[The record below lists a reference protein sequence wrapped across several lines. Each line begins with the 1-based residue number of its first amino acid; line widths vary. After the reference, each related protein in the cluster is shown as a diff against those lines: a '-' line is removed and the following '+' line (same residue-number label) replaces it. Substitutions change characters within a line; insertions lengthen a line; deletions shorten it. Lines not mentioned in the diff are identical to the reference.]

1 MRCPRCA
8 APNRADARFCNT
20 CGERLSPAHRTD
32 APAPARETLTT
43 FAPADS
49 GPDAQPWWNDLGL
62 APDEIDQQEPDA
74 GPEGGLMQ
82 EPDSDSAG
90 AQAPGR
96 SAAAD
101 LPTAPLSE
109 ADTSPA
115 AASAPATPA
124 AMEPAPP
131 LIPDDSEP
139 PPPVQM
145 LDPAPFDTPDPAPAA
160 TTATAATAARPA
172 APQRLSPERATKRL
186 DEAEA
191 PSPAP
196 AAPSDPFPPLAPGDV
211 VAGRYEIQETL
222 QTGPQRQTYLAADLQ
237 GYSRCWACGSRNNVQ
252 GEMYCTDCGAQ
263 LTGRRYRLLETPPDA
278 APPDI
283 PAPLLENMHT
293 GVAGVFE
300 SVTDPGSGRHYLPLE
315 EVGGQPLSAFLTPAH
330 GTEPPS
336 PGRLLGW
343 LSQAADTLRDLHASR
358 VIGCDFTPEALYV
371 LPDDRLV
378 LADPTSCRMAGAGG
392 DPRSP
397 DAEAQADVQRVAA
410 GLEQWYKT
418 MRPDAP
424 APAAGDTSSV
434 EGILAHGRAGGYRT
448 AAEFA
453 GGFRDLLSAAAPPRD
468 LQLISGRATDVGV
481 QRQLNEDSI
490 FVLECMTM
498 EAAGYMPTAVYV
510 VADGM
515 GGHDSG
521 EVASSIAIRTI
532 GGLVTGLFEARI
544 SGDGAENDREGA
556 AALVRQAILEA
567 NRRITGLSR
576 ERHSDMGTTVTMA
589 LALGNQVT
597 VANVGDSRT
606 YLWRDA
612 KLQQISQDHS
622 LVARLV
628 AAGQLSPDDVRTFER
643 RNEIYRALGD
653 PHLVADEIDIFNV
666 TLRPLDALL
675 LCSDGLWEM
684 VRDEQ
689 ITKILLE
696 APDPPAAAQALVDAA
711 NANGGEDNIS
721 VIIAQTLTRSED

>member
-1 MRCPRCA
+1 
-8 APNRADARFCNT
+8 
-20 CGERLSPAHRTD
+20 
-32 APAPARETLTT
+32 
-43 FAPADS
+43 
-49 GPDAQPWWNDLGL
+49 
-62 APDEIDQQEPDA
+62 
-74 GPEGGLMQ
+74 
-82 EPDSDSAG
+82 
-90 AQAPGR
+90 
-96 SAAAD
+96 
-101 LPTAPLSE
+101 
-109 ADTSPA
+109 
-115 AASAPATPA
+115 
-124 AMEPAPP
+124 
-131 LIPDDSEP
+131 
-139 PPPVQM
+139 
-145 LDPAPFDTPDPAPAA
+145 
-160 TTATAATAARPA
+160 
-172 APQRLSPERATKRL
+172 
-186 DEAEA
+186 
-191 PSPAP
+191 
-196 AAPSDPFPPLAPGDV
+196 
-211 VAGRYEIQETL
+211 
-222 QTGPQRQTYLAADLQ
+222 
-237 GYSRCWACGSRNNVQ
+237 
-252 GEMYCTDCGAQ
+252 
-263 LTGRRYRLLETPPDA
+263 
-278 APPDI
+278 
-283 PAPLLENMHT
+283 
-293 GVAGVFE
+293 
-300 SVTDPGSGRHYLPLE
+300 
-315 EVGGQPLSAFLTPAH
+315 
-330 GTEPPS
+330 
-336 PGRLLGW
+336 
-343 LSQAADTLRDLHASR
+343 
-358 VIGCDFTPEALYV
+358 
-371 LPDDRLV
+371 
-378 LADPTSCRMAGAGG
+378 
-392 DPRSP
+392 
-397 DAEAQADVQRVAA
+397 
-410 GLEQWYKT
+410 
-418 MRPDAP
+418 
-424 APAAGDTSSV
+424 
-434 EGILAHGRAGGYRT
+434 
-448 AAEFA
+448 
-453 GGFRDLLSAAAPPRD
+453 
-468 LQLISGRATDVGV
+468 VGV